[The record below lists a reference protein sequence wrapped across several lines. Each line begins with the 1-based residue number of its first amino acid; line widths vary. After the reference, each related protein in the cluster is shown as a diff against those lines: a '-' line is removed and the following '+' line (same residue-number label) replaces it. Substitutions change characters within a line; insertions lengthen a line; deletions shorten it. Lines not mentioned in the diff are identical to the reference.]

1 VISHGNEKISHYRPV
16 AHTLKPKVGGSTLYS
31 KQFFAKRQQIA
42 QLEIKQF
49 FQSAMAGDAF
59 PNSSKS

>member
-1 VISHGNEKISHYRPV
+1 MISHVNEKLSHYRPV
-16 AHTLKPKVGGSTLYS
+16 AHTLKPKVGSTVYS

-49 FQSAMAGDAF
+49 FQTAMAGDMF

>member
-1 VISHGNEKISHYRPV
+1 LSHYRPV
-16 AHTLKPKVGGSTLYS
+16 AHTLKPKVSGSTLYS

-49 FQSAMAGDAF
+49 FQSAMAGDVY